1 MQLNKSNKNNKAN
14 YNFRYNISI
23 TAVYL
28 VGIILLIQLFN
39 LQIIHGAEYRE
50 TSNTRLTRESTL
62 KAARGSITDRSG
74 IEIVGTTTNFSLEIY
89 KSKIDNNTLNNTLL
103 KIANVLEQTDSK
115 YIDDLPITVNPF
127 KFTYEDEQ
135 RQKKWKTSNKFN
147 EDLSAEETFYKLK
160 EKYKIENDNIEE
172 TRKIMAIRYHIA
184 VEGYSATKSVIIA
197 NNISQES
204 FNIFNE
210 QKDSFP
216 GINTVTQPV
225 RYYPK
230 GTLASHV
237 IGYTQKIGLEQY
249 KTEKDNGYTINDF
262 YGQAGIEKS
271 AEKYLKGTDGIKQI
285 DMAVDGTVTAE
296 YIQKEAMQG
305 SDIVLTIDAN
315 LQKVTEEA
323 LKNNV
328 EKIKNGGFSEIS
340 NATGGAMVVMDVKT
354 GEVLAMASYP
364 DYDPSKFTFGI
375 DSETW
380 KVYNNDTY
388 KPLRNRATQEIYQP
402 GSIFK
407 MVTAVT
413 GLETGAITKTTK
425 INDVGRYTYFKTYQP
440 YCWNHSGHGWLNVTS
455 AIKVSCNYFF
465 YETGRLSGIDNLA
478 RYTKYFGLGRKTGI
492 ELPAEEK
499 GMLNERKEGKVW
511 NPGDTIQ
518 AAIGQVNNL
527 FTPIQMAKYTSMLA
541 NGGNIVKPTIIKQIK
556 NVDGTEVPKEEYEK
570 YFNEKLGITEDEDD
584 GIRINPENLKV
595 VLEGM
600 RSVTSDRGGTAHTYF
615 RNFNIEVG
623 GKTGSAQAGREDD
636 PNAKVHA
643 WFIGFAPFDNPEI
656 AVVIVVENGGHG
668 AYTAEAARD
677 VMAQYFGMNAN
688 QITED
693 VTAIPYVQMQN

>member
-1 MQLNKSNKNNKAN
+1 MKLNKTKKTTKTN

-23 TAVYL
+23 TGVYL
-28 VGIILLIQLFN
+28 IGIILLIQLFN

-103 KIANVLEQTDSK
+103 KIASVLEQTGSK

-127 KFTYEDEQ
+127 GFTYEDEQ
-135 RQKKWKTSNKFN
+135 RQKKWKTSNKLN
-147 EDLSAEETFYKLK
+147 ENLSAEETFYKLK

-216 GINTVTQPV
+216 GINTITQPV

-237 IGYTQKIGLEQY
+237 IGYTQKIGQEQY
-249 KTEKDNGYTINDF
+249 KTEKDNGYTLNDF
-262 YGQAGIEKS
+262 YGQSGIERS

-296 YIQKEAMQG
+296 YIQKEAVQG
-305 SDIVLTIDAN
+305 SNIVLTLDAN
-315 LQKVTEEA
+315 LQRVTEEA

-328 EKIKNGGFSEIS
+328 EKIKNGGFSDTS

-354 GEVLAMASYP
+354 GEILAMASYP

-375 DSETW
+375 DPETW
-380 KVYNNDTY
+380 KVYNDSTY
-388 KPLRNRATQEIYQP
+388 KPLRNRATGEIYQP

-413 GLETGAITKTTK
+413 GLEIGAITKTTK
-425 INDVGRYTYFKTYQP
+425 IHDVGRYTYYKDYQP
-440 YCWNHSGHGWLNVTS
+440 SCWNHSGHGWLNVTS

-478 RYTKYFGLGRKTGI
+478 RYTKHFGLGRKTGI
-492 ELPAEEK
+492 ELPGEEK
-499 GMLNERKEGKVW
+499 GMLNERKEGETW
-511 NPGDTIQ
+511 NPGNTIQ
-518 AAIGQVNNL
+518 AAIGQMNNL

-541 NGGNIVKPTIIKQIK
+541 NGGNVVKPTIIKQIK

-584 GIRINPENLKV
+584 GIKINPENLKV

-600 RSVTSDRGGTAHTYF
+600 RSVTSDRGGTAQAYF

-693 VTAIPYVQMQN
+693 VTAIPYIMMQN

>member
-1 MQLNKSNKNNKAN
+1 M
-14 YNFRYNISI
+14 
-23 TAVYL
+23 
-28 VGIILLIQLFN
+28 
-39 LQIIHGAEYRE
+39 
-50 TSNTRLTRESTL
+50 
-62 KAARGSITDRSG
+62 
-74 IEIVGTTTNFSLEIY
+74 
-89 KSKIDNNTLNNTLL
+89 
-103 KIANVLEQTDSK
+103 
-115 YIDDLPITVNPF
+115 
-127 KFTYEDEQ
+127 
-135 RQKKWKTSNKFN
+135 
-147 EDLSAEETFYKLK
+147 
-160 EKYKIENDNIEE
+160 
-172 TRKIMAIRYHIA
+172 
-184 VEGYSATKSVIIA
+184 
-197 NNISQES
+197 
-204 FNIFNE
+204 
-210 QKDSFP
+210 
-216 GINTVTQPV
+216 
-225 RYYPK
+225 
-230 GTLASHV
+230 
-237 IGYTQKIGLEQY
+237 
-249 KTEKDNGYTINDF
+249 
-262 YGQAGIEKS
+262 
-271 AEKYLKGTDGIKQI
+271 
-285 DMAVDGTVTAE
+285 
-296 YIQKEAMQG
+296 
-305 SDIVLTIDAN
+305 
-315 LQKVTEEA
+315 
-323 LKNNV
+323 
-328 EKIKNGGFSEIS
+328 
-340 NATGGAMVVMDVKT
+340 
-354 GEVLAMASYP
+354 
-364 DYDPSKFTFGI
+364 
-375 DSETW
+375 
-380 KVYNNDTY
+380 
-388 KPLRNRATQEIYQP
+388 
-402 GSIFK
+402 
-407 MVTAVT
+407 
-413 GLETGAITKTTK
+413 
-425 INDVGRYTYFKTYQP
+425 
-440 YCWNHSGHGWLNVTS
+440 
-455 AIKVSCNYFF
+455 
-465 YETGRLSGIDNLA
+465 A